1 MPSSLANDPGAD
13 RGTRLAVQRTGLALE
28 RSYLAAER
36 TLMAWVRTSLS
47 MISFGFTMVKFFEYL
62 AEERGPT
69 VGLFGRTWAPS
80 TVGLTLIAIGTG
92 ALVAA
97 VLQHRQM
104 LEALRREGL
113 APRWSLALT
122 VAALS
127 SACSASSRSAP
138 SSCEA
143 DGRADG

>member
-1 MPSSLANDPGAD
+1 MASSPTTEPPAD
-13 RGTRLAVQRTGLALE
+13 HATRLAVQRTSLALE

-47 MISFGFTMVKFFEYL
+47 MIGFGFTMVKFFEYL
-62 AEERGPT
+62 AAERGPIK
-69 VGLFGRTWAPS
+69 GLFGRIWAPS

-97 VLQHRQM
+97 VLQHHQM

-113 APRWSLALT
+113 APRWSLALG
-122 VAALS
+122 VAGLIGVLGVFAFATLVLGS
-127 SACSASSRSAP
+127 
-138 SSCEA
+138 
-143 DGRADG
+143 